1 MQVIRLELLSP
12 EKMPELCEKLAE
24 MHSSLY
30 SYERA
35 LETEE
40 LARFI
45 QMGYNKGRCRPE
57 HHPQRGDQGFDRV
70 SCQNLAVAT
79 DELLQGD
86 FLLPDPSLPTPVIC
100 SMMNVGYNNVPASGV
115 ESEIGP
121 SMF

>member
-1 MQVIRLELLSP
+1 MRGRWRRKNWHVLSRWDTTKDGADQNITPREVIRDLIEFLELL
-12 EKMPELCEKLAE
+12 
-24 MHSSLY
+24 
-30 SYERA
+30 
-35 LETEE
+35 
-40 LARFI
+40 
-45 QMGYNKGRCRPE
+45 
-57 HHPQRGDQGFDRV
+57 
-70 SCQNLAVAT
+70 CQNLAVAT